1 VSFHPRARSLR
12 VRRRA
17 ACAPSRRRVVLRRT
31 QGPRDTITRHGNE
44 RTLRSEQAERSR
56 ERLLDAAAEEFWLHG
71 LAGSRIQDVLDR
83 AEMTKGGLY
92 HHFTTKQELADA
104 LFLTDGDCWVKAA
117 DRVSSSGQRGL
128 AAVRAYIAELIA
140 TMTTNVRARALVRI
154 GNEIAVDGQGA
165 LEQWRAFFMR
175 CLQQSIADAEVADDV
190 ALYDLATTLA
200 DCVLGVVALP
210 ESLETAGS
218 SEARAAR
225 LWALV
230 GPGLTGFRAP

>member
-1 VSFHPRARSLR
+1 MVF
-12 VRRRA
+12 
-17 ACAPSRRRVVLRRT
+17 
-31 QGPRDTITRHGNE
+31 RHGNE

-71 LAGSRIQDVLDR
+71 LSGSRIQDMLDR

-104 LFLTDGDCWVKAA
+104 LFLSDGDCWAQAA
-117 DRVSSSGQRGL
+117 HRVGATGVRGL
-128 AAVRAYIAELIA
+128 AAVRSYIAELVV
-140 TMTTNVRARALVRI
+140 TMTTNVRARAMVRI
-154 GNEIAVDGQGA
+154 GNELAVDGQGA
-165 LEQWRAFFMR
+165 LDQWRAFFMR
-175 CLQQSIADAEVADDV
+175 CLQQSIADGEVADDV

-210 ESLETAGS
+210 ESLATAES

-230 GPGLTGFRAP
+230 GPGLAGFRTH

>member
-1 VSFHPRARSLR
+1 MERA
-12 VRRRA
+12 
-17 ACAPSRRRVVLRRT
+17 
-31 QGPRDTITRHGNE
+31 
-44 RTLRSEQAERSR
+44 LRSEQAERSR

-104 LFLTDGDCWVKAA
+104 LFLSDGDCWAQAA
-117 DRVSSSGQRGL
+117 QRVGSQGVRGL
-128 AAVRAYIAELIA
+128 AAVQSYISELVV
-140 TMTTNVRARALVRI
+140 TMAGNVRARALVRI
-154 GNEIAVDGQGA
+154 GNELAVDGQGA

-175 CLQQSIADAEVADDV
+175 CLQQSIADGEIADDV

-210 ESLETAGS
+210 ESLATTES
-218 SEARAAR
+218 SEARATR
-225 LWALV
+225 LWTLV
-230 GPGLTGFRAP
+230 GPGLRGFRTL